1 MSFDSNPNKKRKIE
15 LVNNASPLFG
25 DDLDEGF
32 DSSPTKHKGSRS
44 SERPKN
50 SDQSSAST
58 ISLVKPVTTGKSLK
72 KTPTVIIDEFKEI
85 TKRIQ
90 ERDNEAVVSKES
102 INMNKDEID
111 TNYNDD
117 DEFDSTHIN
126 ETLAKLEKDCSSL
139 SPIKMALR

>member
-1 MSFDSNPNKKRKIE
+1 MK
-15 LVNNASPLFG
+15 
-25 DDLDEGF
+25 
-32 DSSPTKHKGSRS
+32 
-44 SERPKN
+44 
-50 SDQSSAST
+50 
-58 ISLVKPVTTGKSLK
+58 
-72 KTPTVIIDEFKEI
+72 IDEFKEI

-111 TNYNDD
+111 TNYKDD